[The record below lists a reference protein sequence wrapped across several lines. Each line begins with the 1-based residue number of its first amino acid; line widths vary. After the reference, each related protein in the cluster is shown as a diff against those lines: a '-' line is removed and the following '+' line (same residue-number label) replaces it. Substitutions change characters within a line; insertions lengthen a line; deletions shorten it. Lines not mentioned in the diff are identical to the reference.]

1 MKYSKQQLD
10 KAMDKLYHGWFS
22 LKQFHSGNMG
32 TAKYRSVD
40 GHIVTITEVTA
51 TDIPGGNF
59 DDFVYLGK
67 VDKLI
72 EPFPTLDLSKSF
84 FRERSIAL
92 LLKMKNEND
101 HEEAKRNDPFRWN

>member
-1 MKYSKQQLD
+1 MKCFKQLD

-22 LKQFHSGNMG
+22 LKQFHTGNMG
-32 TAKYRSVD
+32 VAKYRSVD

-51 TDIPGGNF
+51 TNRPGGNF

-67 VDKLI
+67 VDKLV

-84 FRERSIAL
+84 FRQRSAAL
-92 LLKMKNEND
+92 LLKMKTEND
-101 HEEAKRNDPFRWN
+101 LEEAKRNDPFRWN